1 MSVPNSTSLAMRH
14 WGRQARLY
22 QTLASTI
29 DAGMPPD
36 RALAM
41 AAEVAGGVPGARAR
55 QAAGRVAL
63 GTPLGRALREAGEDA
78 VACAVL
84 EAGDTAGRLPELAR
98 QLAAAFLVRARL
110 RDEAISRLVYPAIL
124 VHLALLLLPLPWVVS
139 GAVHPATLLLGP
151 LLLWLLLAGLIG
163 TAWWTGRAGILARL
177 ALRAPLGALCWPA
190 LSADLC
196 AVLRAALG
204 GGLLVPDALALAA
217 SACANRVLRE
227 RLATAAVAVRAGRLP
242 DLAAALADCGLH
254 GDVLELIRS
263 GEQSGRLDQG
273 LEHARV
279 VASERFAWR
288 LQWTARVVNGAVYAL
303 AMLVAAATVF
313 SLYNQTY
320 GSVLREL
327 QQE

>member
-1 MSVPNSTSLAMRH
+1 MRH

-36 RALAM
+36 RALEM
-41 AAEVAGGVPGARAR
+41 AAGSAGGVPGARAR
-55 QAAGRVAL
+55 LAAQRVAL
-63 GTPLGRALREAGEDA
+63 GVPLGRALREAGEDA

-84 EAGDTAGRLPELAR
+84 EAGDSAGRLPELAR

-110 RDEAISRLVYPAIL
+110 RDEALSRLVYPTIL
-124 VHLALLLLPLPWVVS
+124 VHLALFLLPLPWVVS

-151 LLLWLLLAGLIG
+151 LLLWLLVAGLIG

-177 ALRAPLGALCWPA
+177 ALRAPLAGLCWPA
-190 LSADLC
+190 LAADLC

-227 RLATAAVAVRAGRLP
+227 RLSEAAVAVRTGRLP
-242 DLAAALADCGLH
+242 DLTAALDACGVR

-263 GEQSGRLDQG
+263 GELSGRLDQG

-279 VASERFAWR
+279 VAAERFAWR
-288 LQWTARVVNGAVYAL
+288 LQWTARVVNGSVYAL

-313 SLYNQTY
+313 SMYDQVY
-320 GSVLREL
+320 GGVMRKLEG
-327 QQE
+327 E

>member
-1 MSVPNSTSLAMRH
+1 MTNHTNLPAMLH
-14 WGRQARLY
+14 WARQARLY

-36 RALAM
+36 RALEM
-41 AAEVAGGVPGARAR
+41 AAGSAGGVPGARAR
-55 QAAGRVAL
+55 QAAQRVAL
-63 GTPLGRALREAGEDA
+63 GVPLGRALREAGEDA

-84 EAGDTAGRLPELAR
+84 EAGDSAGRLPELAR

-110 RDEAISRLVYPAIL
+110 RDEAISRLVYPTIL
-124 VHLALLLLPLPWVVS
+124 VHLALFVLPLPWVVS

-151 LLLWLLLAGLIG
+151 LLLWLLVAGLIG

-177 ALRAPLGALCWPA
+177 ALRAPLSGLCWPA
-190 LSADLC
+190 LAADLC

-227 RLATAAVAVRAGRLP
+227 RLSEAAVAVRTGRLP
-242 DLAAALADCGLH
+242 DLTAALDTCGVR

-263 GEQSGRLDQG
+263 GELSGRLDQG

-279 VASERFAWR
+279 VAAERFAWR
-288 LQWTARVVNGAVYAL
+288 LQWTARVVNGAVYGL

-313 SLYNQTY
+313 SMYDQVY
-320 GSVLREL
+320 GGVMREL
-327 QQE
+327 EGE